1 MSLSTHLGS
10 LLSSIRLTGSHIPKT
25 KDCADPTEPDLLEM
39 SHVQGSPD
47 SVSASEADKPAN
59 GANRLCD
66 FGQNYA
72 KLTEGCRH
80 SSGGW
85 RNVAE
90 GGSAN
95 RDLYEPAKR
104 PSSQKP
110 NRVAIDV
117 LVSVAG

>member
-66 FGQNYA
+66 FGQ
-72 KLTEGCRH
+72 KLRETDGRLPTLIRRMAQRRR
-80 SSGGW
+80 GRLGKQ
-85 RNVAE
+85 
-90 GGSAN
+90 GSV
-95 RDLYEPAKR
+95 RT
-104 PSSQKP
+104 
-110 NRVAIDV
+110 
-117 LVSVAG
+117 G